1 MADYVSTCLDLVLAR
16 IGVLYHCDHRGR
28 LVSVNQWDGGAAP
41 RLFLMRTPDHVVC
54 RFRAD
59 LPDDLVT
66 RLEDLLRQ
74 EPKPPRHA
82 AGLVPPL
89 SRCFGA
95 QAPVSSVWAGPAF
108 ICSQDEV
115 PSNSVVPIS
124 EDNAELL
131 RNGFSHW
138 LPDVSH
144 RQPFMAVVEN
154 DQAVSSVPAF
164 AFLPLP
170 IAPGRNSTRLSPKRP
185 RRKRS
190 SRLGDC
196 RTCTR
201 RHSFLQHILGEPGVP
216 ARCCPSWA
224 IAGWRGFSYYLNAAK
239 GRWKHSRLRSIATSD
254 LILWVMRRPLPAPS
268 AGRRHRT
275 TRQRIRKA
283 EAAPY
288 PIRIG

>member
-16 IGVLYHCDHRGR
+16 IGVLYHFDHRGR

-74 EPKPPRHA
+74 EPKPPGVLPAQYCRY
-82 AGLVPPL
+82 LDVL
-89 SRCFGA
+89 GA

-108 ICSQDEV
+108 ICSQDAV

-124 EDNAELL
+124 EDNSELL

-154 DQAVSSVPAF
+154 DQAVSICASVRISPA
-164 AFLPLP
+164 AHC
-170 IAPGRNSTRLSPKRP
+170 AGVETQLSY
-185 RRKRS
+185 RRRGHAAS
-190 SRLGDC
+190 AVAG
-196 RTCTR
+196 
-201 RHSFLQHILGEPGVP
+201 
-216 ARCCPSWA
+216 WA
-224 IAGWRGFSYYLNAAK
+224 IAVRARGATPFYSTSWENQASRRVAA
-239 GRWKHSRLRSIATSD
+239 RLGLSLVGVDFHIT
-254 LILWVMRRPLPAPS
+254 
-268 AGRRHRT
+268 
-275 TRQRIRKA
+275 
-283 EAAPY
+283 
-288 PIRIG
+288 